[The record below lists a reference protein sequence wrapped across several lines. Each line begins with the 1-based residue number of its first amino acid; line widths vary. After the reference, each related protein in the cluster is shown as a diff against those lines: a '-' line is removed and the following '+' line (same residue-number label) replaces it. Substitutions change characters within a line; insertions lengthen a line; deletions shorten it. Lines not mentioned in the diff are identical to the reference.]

1 MEAQGWVLLRAP
13 KNQTQIST
21 GPRILGGERLLW
33 VLHNWVCGQIGVVSQ
48 VTCPAL
54 TAGGHAKQ
62 RVQIQA
68 GENSSSPHA
77 FWGSSASFVPS
88 SGRTGKKKKKKE
100 GAKAKAAE

>member
-33 VLHNWVCGQIGVVSQ
+33 VLHSWVCGQIGVVSQ
-48 VTCPAL
+48 VTCP
-54 TAGGHAKQ
+54 AGGHAKQ